1 MTAAQIASHSR
12 TIRAKA
18 EALLA
23 KRNLWARGEA
33 RVNGALVGVVLFSSS
48 RQPKNPNEPHT
59 VYGTGVDGSFCSC
72 PAAVKS
78 SAGRCC
84 HKLAT
89 ALATE
94 IAQNAAPQYDYS
106 DDDLGLVD
114 IA

>member
-1 MTAAQIASHSR
+1 MTTAQQKVYSTA
-12 TIRAKA
+12 IRAKA

-23 KRNLWARGEA
+23 KRQKWARGEA

-48 RQPKNPNEPHT
+48 RNAGIVWMT
-59 VYGTGVDGSFCSC
+59 MCTGAGCSC
-72 PAAVKS
+72 PSAQKS
-78 SAGRCC
+78 ASGRCC
-84 HKLAT
+84 HRLAC

-94 IAQNAAPQYDYS
+94 LAQNAPPQYDYS